1 MNIELKNRILSFV
14 WRFGAY
20 IVVAALGFLLESISA
35 LNLVPEVYAV
45 IALIVGELTKFLNN
59 KYNLKKNEI
68 GFK

>member
-35 LNLVPEVYAV
+35 LNLAPEIYAI
-45 IALIVGELTKFLNN
+45 IALMFGELTKFLNN
-59 KYNLKKNEI
+59 KYHLKKEI